1 MEENEITITK
11 EQFDNLLKLSGIEV
25 TADTGE
31 GAQSLVSRAL
41 IMLEQK
47 LNFFSF
53 PMSFFAAEV
62 INVLI
67 VDDTEL
73 SIYQLST
80 MLEKIGMNVYVARS
94 KEEAIAEFKKKN
106 FDFLVLDLY
115 LPDYSD
121 GFDLIREANRIR
133 NDEGRDFKVIA
144 VSGTDNPQIVQDAY
158 KLGIDEFI
166 SKAPKW
172 HEKILMFI
180 SNAANK
186 ITSDEFS
193 RFYVNDNIC
202 ALSLYKVNNEK
213 YVDNIIKEV
222 NANVLTGKANIIFN
236 MEHIK
241 IFSDAYANLFSEV
254 YKVASSKE
262 GLFVLVKPCE
272 DVVKALEYVFL
283 TEAIPVFETIE
294 EAVEYIEMNNINF

>member
-1 MEENEITITK
+1 MENEVNITR
-11 EQFDNLLKLSGIEV
+11 EQFDNLLKLSGIEI
-25 TADTGE
+25 AEDTE
-31 GAQSLVSRAL
+31 EDVQELTSRAL
-41 IMLEQK
+41 IALEQK

-53 PMSFFAAEV
+53 PMSFFTAEA

-94 KEEAIAEFKKKN
+94 KEEAYAEFKKKN

-115 LPDYSD
+115 LPDYTD
-121 GFDLIREANRIR
+121 GFDLIKEANRLK
-133 NDEGRDFKVIA
+133 NEENRDFKIIA
-144 VSGTDNPQIVQDAY
+144 VSGTDNPQIIQEAY
-158 KLGIDEFI
+158 KLEIDEFI
-166 SKAPKW
+166 SKAPQW
-172 HEKILMFI
+172 HEKLLTFI
-180 SNAANK
+180 SNSANK
-186 ITSDEFS
+186 IANEEFT

-213 YVDNIIKEV
+213 YVDKIIKEV

-241 IFSDAYANLFSEV
+241 IFSDTFANLFSEV
-254 YKVASSKE
+254 YKAASTKE
-262 GLFVLVKPCE
+262 GVFVIVKPCE
-272 DVVKALEYVFL
+272 DVKKALEYVFL
-283 TEAIPVFETIE
+283 TDAIPTFDTIE
-294 EAVEYIEMNNINF
+294 EAVEYIEVNNISF